1 VIKPKLYIS
10 QSKPFTPIVTFA
22 SIAWCVVVFI
32 SLNLSK
38 NMPMTAAMKFGYF
51 SESEI
56 FSGRWYSLITSA
68 FVHIEIMHVF
78 FNMYWLFFLGPVLE
92 KLMGSG
98 KFLAFILVTAFISS
112 GWQLATGHGGIGF
125 SGVGYAIIGF
135 GWLARDKFPEIRP
148 YFNDRTLQIMAGW
161 AVLCVFLTYFNIQ
174 NVANVAHIMGA
185 AAGALIALSFIR
197 KMWIAQIGLVLI
209 AIAAIVPVYWNPRS
223 PEWNFAKGSEALQKK
238 DYKSALLK
246 YRRSAELDPSTWE
259 TWYNIAL
266 IDVTLGDDKN
276 LVDDL
281 AMLRKLNP
289 NEAENF
295 MKILLGKPSSKPDSP
310 KP

>member
-1 VIKPKLYIS
+1 
-10 QSKPFTPIVTFA
+10 
-22 SIAWCVVVFI
+22 
-32 SLNLSK
+32 
-38 NMPMTAAMKFGYF
+38 MTAAMKFGYF

-125 SGVGYAIIGF
+125 SGVGYTIIGF

-185 AAGALIALSFIR
+185 AAGALIVLSFIR

-223 PEWNFAKGSEALQKK
+223 PDWNFAKGTAAFVKR
-238 DYKSALLK
+238 DYVNASKS
-246 YRRSAELDPSTWE
+246 YRRSVELEPEMWE
-259 TWYNIAL
+259 AWYNICL
-266 IDVTLGDDKN
+266 IDATLGNDVK
-276 LVDDL
+276 LVEDL
-281 AMLRKLNP
+281 ANLRKQNSV
-289 NEAENF
+289 EAEKF
-295 MKILLGKPSSKPDSP
+295 VKELLGKPSSNPNSP

>member
-1 VIKPKLYIS
+1 
-10 QSKPFTPIVTFA
+10 
-22 SIAWCVVVFI
+22 
-32 SLNLSK
+32 
-38 NMPMTAAMKFGYF
+38 MPMSEAMKFGFF

-68 FVHIEIMHVF
+68 FVHVEIMHVF

-92 KLMGSG
+92 KLLGSG
-98 KFLAFILVTAFISS
+98 RFLAFILVTAFISS

-135 GWLARDKFPEIRP
+135 GWLARDKYPEIRP

-161 AVLCVFLTYFNIQ
+161 AVLCVFLTYFNVQ

-197 KMWIAQIGLVLI
+197 KMWIAQIGLVLV

-223 PEWNFAKGSEALQKK
+223 PDWNFAKGSEALQKK
-238 DYKSALLK
+238 DYKAALLK
-246 YRRSAELDPSTWE
+246 YRRSAELEPNIWE

-266 IDVTLGDDKN
+266 IDVTLGNDKS

-289 NEAENF
+289 KEAENF
-295 MKILLGKPSSKPDSP
+295 MKNLLGKPSSEPDNQKP
-310 KP
+310 